1 MIYTKENILKRKS
14 RNEKIKRIIVT
25 VVYVILIPLLCYNIS
40 LIIQAVVNPNET
52 PSFFGIKT
60 YVIVSGSMEP
70 ELEIGDMIVV
80 KNIDTSELEVGD
92 IISFRQGQSIVT
104 HRISRIIENDG
115 EIEFVTKGDNNNAED
130 SGTISED
137 LVEGKVVSVIPII
150 GKVSVLLQ
158 NKIVIITVILII
170 YLYFSN
176 TGNIKR
182 RKRERHR
189 KRVLYEYNRE
199 KNITEIK

>member
-80 KNIDTSELEVGD
+80 KNINTSELEVGD

>member
-115 EIEFVTKGDNNNAED
+115 EIEFATKGDNNNAED

>member
-25 VVYVILIPLLCYNIS
+25 VVYIILIPLLCYNIS